1 MACLSSGMS
10 LANHW
15 TPEGANYSGVMSVYS
30 VIQIDGIEQY
40 SDQLEVGAFCGD
52 ECRGSAIAGEFYLTH
67 RYLAIL
73 TIYGETGH
81 QLTFKLYDHNT
92 GQEYE
97 PASQETITFIEDGY
111 GNPIEPYILN
121 FNGASSG
128 TTQTITLSQGWNW
141 ISTYIEVE
149 NPVAM
154 LQLLEVAL
162 GEKGLYIESSEL
174 LSTEYLDGEWIG
186 DLEEVG
192 ITNEQMYLIQTS
204 DGCTIQ
210 LHGMVANP
218 TNHEITIH
226 PEWNWVGYLCSEE
239 MTIAEALAGFVPEDG
254 DQIESMEGYAEYIDG
269 EWLGLETLKPGQGF
283 LYYSN
288 SATTKTFT
296 FPSSA
301 K

>member
-30 VIQIDGIEQY
+30 VIQINDIEQY

-141 ISTYIEVE
+141 FSTYIE
-149 NPVAM
+149 ADD
-154 LQLLEVAL
+154 LLEQLEEAL
-162 GEKGLYIESSEL
+162 GENGISIESKDDGM
-174 LSTEYLDGEWIG
+174 TEFDGEEWFG
-186 DLEEVG
+186 DLDDVG

-204 DGCTIQ
+204 TACTIQ
-210 LHGMVANP
+210 LHGTPANAASHP
-218 TNHEITIH
+218 ITIN
-226 PEWNWVGYLCSEE
+226 PGWNWIGYPCAQE
-239 MTIAEALAGFVPEDG
+239 MNIADAFAGFEAEEG
-254 DQIESMEGYAEYIDG
+254 DQLESKAGYTEFDG
-269 EWLGLETLKPGQGF
+269 EDWFGEIETLTPGQGF

-288 SATTKTFT
+288 SAVPKTLIFQM
-296 FPSSA
+296 SR
-301 K
+301 KQ